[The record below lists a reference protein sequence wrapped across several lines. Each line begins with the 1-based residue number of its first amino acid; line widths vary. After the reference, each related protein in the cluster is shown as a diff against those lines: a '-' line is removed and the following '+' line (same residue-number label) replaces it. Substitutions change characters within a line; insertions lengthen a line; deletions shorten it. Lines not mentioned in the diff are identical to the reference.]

1 MRPETQHTARRAN
14 IMNTCKKTSE
24 YRSRVYQRNVL
35 KTALKDSLD
44 SMEEECGIFGIY
56 SPHNIDTFSLAQFG
70 MFALQHRGQEA
81 AGVSVLKDSVI
92 KTYKSTGLVLD
103 VFKQIEE
110 IEEFQGNAAIG
121 HTRYTTAGGGS
132 SKNIQPLYAVNYYG
146 KPHFSIAHNGN
157 VIETDELKEELI
169 REGLPF
175 LATSDTEVILR
186 SIQKYSDLT
195 VQEAIQLGLK
205 NIRGAY
211 SVLLLTK
218 NSLAAFR
225 DPNGIRPLSIGK
237 LDAETYVF
245 SSETCAL
252 DAIGAEFLRDVEP
265 GEIVVTDKDGLHSYS
280 LEQPSKNRICA
291 FEYIYFARPDSNLQG
306 KEIYDLRVESGRKL
320 FEQSPVDADVV
331 IGVPDSG
338 VPSAIGFS
346 EASGIP
352 FEPILVKNRYMSR
365 SFIVPSQEMRER
377 IVNLKLNP
385 IKDKIKGKRLVI
397 LDDSIVRGTTSKLL
411 IKILKEAGAKE
422 IHFRSASPPIIAPCF
437 LGIDMPT
444 KKDLISANMNNR
456 ELAVYLGV
464 DSLDFLSVDNL
475 IEILGSTNHCFG
487 CFTETYPVEKNH
499 EKKESYQK
507 KIEY

>member
-1 MRPETQHTARRAN
+1 MK
-14 IMNTCKKTSE
+14 TCIRNNKFQDKF
-24 YRSRVYQRNVL
+24 YQRNIL
-35 KTALKDSLD
+35 KSTFQDSLD
-44 SMEEECGIFGIY
+44 SMEEECGVFGIY
-56 SPHNIDTFSLAQFG
+56 SPNDIDTFSLTQFG
-70 MFALQHRGQEA
+70 LFALQHRGQEA

-92 KTYKSTGLVLD
+92 KTFKSSGLVLD

-132 SKNIQPLYAVNYYG
+132 KKNIQPLYAVNYFG
-146 KPHFSIAHNGN
+146 KPHFSIVHNGN
-157 VIETDELKEELI
+157 IIETDELKNQLI
-169 REGLPF
+169 QDGLPF
-175 LATSDTEVILR
+175 LATSDSEVILR
-186 SIQKYSDLT
+186 SIQKYSDLS
-195 VQEAIQLGLK
+195 VQEAIQKGLK
-205 NIRGAY
+205 GIRGAY

-225 DPNGIRPLSIGK
+225 DPNGIRPLCIGK
-237 LDAETYVF
+237 INENTYVF

-252 DAIGAEFLRDVEP
+252 DAVGAKFIRDVEP
-265 GEIVVTDKDGLHSYS
+265 GEIVVADKDGLHSYPIN
-280 LEQPSKNRICA
+280 QPSKNRICA
-291 FEYIYFARPDSNLQG
+291 FEYIYFARPDSNIQG
-306 KEIYDLRVESGRKL
+306 KEIYDLRVQSGRKL
-320 FEQSPVDADVV
+320 FEQSPIDADVV

-346 EASGIP
+346 EVSGIP

-385 IKDKIKGKRLVI
+385 IANKIKGKRLVI
-397 LDDSIVRGTTSKLL
+397 LDDSVVRGTTSKLL

-437 LGIDMPT
+437 LGIDMPS
-444 KKDLISANMNNR
+444 KKDLISANMTQK
-456 ELAVYLGV
+456 ELVDYIGV
-464 DSLDFLSVDNL
+464 DSLDFLTVENL
-475 IEILGSTNHCFG
+475 IEILGSANHCFG
-487 CFTETYPVEKNH
+487 CFTEKYPVERKIQP
-499 EKKESYQK
+499 KEYYQS

>member
-1 MRPETQHTARRAN
+1 MKTN
-14 IMNTCKKTSE
+14 KKISIN
-24 YRSRVYQRNVL
+24 SFYQRNWL
-35 KTALKDSLD
+35 KTSFNDSLD
-44 SMEEECGIFGIY
+44 SLEEECGIFGIY
-56 SPHNIDTFSLAQFG
+56 SPNNIDTFSLAQFG

-81 AGVSVLKDSVI
+81 AGVSVLKDGSI

-103 VFKQIEE
+103 VFKNIEE
-110 IEEFQGNAAIG
+110 IEDFQGNAAIG

-146 KPHFSIAHNGN
+146 KPHFSIVHNGN
-157 VIETDELKEELI
+157 VVDTDELKDELI
-169 REGLPF
+169 EEGLPF

-186 SIQKYSDLT
+186 SIQKYADLS
-195 VQEAIQLGLK
+195 VQEAIRKGVERIK
-205 NIRGAY
+205 GAY

-225 DPNGIRPLSIGK
+225 DPNGIRPLSIGM
-237 LDAETYVF
+237 LDDDTYVF

-252 DAIGAEFLRDVEP
+252 DAVGAKFLRDVEP
-265 GEIVVTDKDGLHSYS
+265 GEIVVVDENGLHSYS
-280 LEQPSKNRICA
+280 IEQPTKNRICA
-291 FEYIYFARPDSNLQG
+291 FEYIYFARPDSNMQG
-306 KEIYDLRVESGRKL
+306 KEIYDLRVESGKKL
-320 FEQSPVDADVV
+320 FEQSPVEADVV

-338 VPSAIGFS
+338 VPSAIGFA

-385 IKDKIKGKRLVI
+385 IADKIKGKRLVI

-411 IKILKEAGAKE
+411 VKILKEAGAKE

-444 KKDLISANMNNR
+444 KKDLISANMTNK
-456 ELAVYLGV
+456 ELVTYLGV
-464 DSLDFLSVDNL
+464 DSLDFLTVENL
-475 IEILGSTNHCFG
+475 IKILGSTNHCFG
-487 CFTETYPVEKNH
+487 CFTESYPVERKI
-499 EKKESYQK
+499 EKKEFYQK

>member
-1 MRPETQHTARRAN
+1 MKSCHPKQSFSQDYYRRN
-14 IMNTCKKTSE
+14 L
-24 YRSRVYQRNVL
+24 L
-35 KTALKDSLD
+35 KTDIVDTID
-44 SMEEECGIFGIY
+44 SMEEECGVFGIY
-56 SPHNIDTFSLAQFG
+56 SPENIDTFSLTQFG

-81 AGVSVLKDSVI
+81 CGVSVLKNSVI
-92 KTYKSTGLVLD
+92 KTFKASGLVLD

-132 SKNIQPLYAVNYYG
+132 SKNIQPLYAVNYFG
-146 KPHFSIAHNGN
+146 KPHFSIVHNGN
-157 VIETDELKEELI
+157 IVDWDDLKEELI
-169 REGLPF
+169 QNGLPF

-186 SIQKYSDLT
+186 SIQRYSDLSLP
-195 VQEAIQLGLK
+195 EAIQKGLAPVK
-205 NIRGAY
+205 GAY
-211 SVLLLTK
+211 SVLLLA
-218 NSLAAFR
+218 NNALAAVR
-225 DPNGIRPLSIGK
+225 DPNGIRPLCIGK
-237 LDAETYVF
+237 INDSTYVF

-252 DAIGAEFLRDVEP
+252 DAVGATFIRDVEP
-265 GEIVVTDKDGLHSYS
+265 GEIVIADQNGLHSYP
-280 LEQPSKNRICA
+280 LLQESKNRICA
-291 FEYIYFARPDSNLQG
+291 FEYIYFARPDSNIQG
-306 KEIYDLRVESGRKL
+306 REIYDLRVASGRKL
-320 FEQSPVDADVV
+320 YEQSPIEADVV

-338 VPSAIGFS
+338 VPSAIGFA

-385 IKDKIKGKRLVI
+385 IADKIRGKRLVI

-411 IKILKEAGAKE
+411 VKILKEAGAKE

-444 KKDLISANMNNR
+444 KKDLISANMSQK
-456 ELAVYLGV
+456 ELVDYLGV
-464 DSLDFLSVDNL
+464 DSLDFLSVENL
-475 IEILGSTNHCFG
+475 IDILGSTNHCFG
-487 CFTETYPVEKNH
+487 CFTEKYPVERTL
-499 EKKESYQK
+499 KKEEFYQS

>member
-1 MRPETQHTARRAN
+1 
-14 IMNTCKKTSE
+14 MNNRNQNLELKDKF
-24 YRSRVYQRNVL
+24 YQRNLL
-35 KTALKDSLD
+35 KSTFQDSLD
-44 SMEEECGIFGIY
+44 SMEEECGVFGIY
-56 SPHNIDTFSLAQFG
+56 SPNDIDTFSLTQFG

-92 KTYKSTGLVLD
+92 KTFKSSGLVLD
-103 VFKQIEE
+103 VFKQIEN
-110 IEEFQGNAAIG
+110 IEDFQGNAAIG
-121 HTRYTTAGGGS
+121 HTRYTTAGGES
-132 SKNIQPLYAVNYYG
+132 KKNIQPLYAVNYFG
-146 KPHFSIAHNGN
+146 KPHFSIVHNGN
-157 VIETDELKEELI
+157 VIETDELKEQLI
-169 REGLPF
+169 KDGLPF

-186 SIQKYSDLT
+186 AIQKYSDLS
-195 VQEAIQLGLK
+195 VQEAIQKGLK
-205 NIRGAY
+205 DIRGAY

-218 NSLAAFR
+218 NSLVAFR
-225 DPNGIRPLSIGK
+225 DPNGIRPLCIGK
-237 LDAETYVF
+237 INENTYVF

-252 DAIGAEFLRDVEP
+252 DAVGAKFLRDVEP
-265 GEIVVTDKDGLHSYS
+265 GEIVVVDNDGLHSYS
-280 LEQPSKNRICA
+280 INQPTQKRICA
-291 FEYIYFARPDSNLQG
+291 FEYIYFARPDSNMQG

-320 FEQSPVDADVV
+320 YEQSPVDADVV

-338 VPSAIGFS
+338 VPSAIGYS

-385 IKDKIKGKRLVI
+385 IANKIKGKRLVI
-397 LDDSIVRGTTSKLL
+397 LDDSVVRGTTSKLL

-444 KKDLISANMNNR
+444 KKDLISANMSQK
-456 ELAVYLGV
+456 ELVKYMGV
-464 DSLDFLSVDNL
+464 DSLDFLTVENL
-475 IEILGSTNHCFG
+475 IDILGSANHCFG
-487 CFTETYPVEKNH
+487 CFTENYPVERKIKT
-499 EKKESYQK
+499 EAYYQS

>member
-1 MRPETQHTARRAN
+1 MKTCTKTVKIPTQF
-14 IMNTCKKTSE
+14 
-24 YRSRVYQRNVL
+24 YQRNHL
-35 KTALKDSLD
+35 KKMFNDSLD
-44 SMEEECGIFGIY
+44 SMEEECGVFGIY

-110 IEEFQGNAAIG
+110 IEDFQGNAAIG

-132 SKNIQPLYAVNYYG
+132 SKNIQPLYAVNYFG

-169 REGLPF
+169 KEGLPF

-195 VQEAIQLGLK
+195 VQEAIQKGLK
-205 NIRGAY
+205 DIRGAY
-211 SVLLLTK
+211 SILLLTK

-237 LDAETYVF
+237 IGEDTYVF

-252 DAIGAEFLRDVEP
+252 DAVGAEFLRDVEP
-265 GEIVVTDKDGLHSYS
+265 GEIVVADENGLHSYP
-280 LEQPSKNRICA
+280 LEQASKNRICA
-291 FEYIYFARPDSNLQG
+291 FEYIYFARPDSTIQG
-306 KEIYDLRVESGRKL
+306 TDIYGLRVESGRKL
-320 FEQSPVDADVV
+320 FEQSPVEADVV

-385 IKDKIKGKRLVI
+385 IANKIKGKRLVI

-411 IKILKEAGAKE
+411 VKILKEAGAKE

-444 KKDLISANMNNR
+444 KKDLISANMTPE
-456 ELAVYLGV
+456 ELVNYLGV
-464 DSLDFLSVDNL
+464 DSLDFLSVPNL

-487 CFTETYPVEKNH
+487 CFTEKYPVERTTQKD
-499 EKKESYQK
+499 EFYQK